1 MASLVQK
8 KIFYGITV
16 GNTNKDLELNKSIVI
31 DSFHS
36 SIENLNIPRS
46 FFCTEDC
53 NRFSRSNTNEFGFF
67 KKKKFYRHSS
77 SSVRYIFHLPSVE
90 RVNHRN
96 SEISFHST
104 VQYPLWKG
112 KMTNMQMRTR
122 WSRDRID
129 WRVNYGRNG
138 WFFNLESGFTGF
150 LRFPSFFG
158 PCKCFQRNR
167 TCLQG
172 FAILVP
178 FVCLFV
184 CLFFVTWFQRTLV
197 IVVPFIVFIC
207 VSYIYWVALGWFFS
221 EGRISKKGNA
231 FVFFCFRWLR
241 IDPGWLVCP

>member
-67 KKKKFYRHSS
+67 FKKKFYRHSS

-184 CLFFVTWFQRTLV
+184 CLFV
-197 IVVPFIVFIC
+197 
-207 VSYIYWVALGWFFS
+207 
-221 EGRISKKGNA
+221 
-231 FVFFCFRWLR
+231 CFLLLDFNGLW
-241 IDPGWLVCP
+241 W